1 VSAAVPLTANA
12 IQVDVT
18 DPALNALLAGAPGG
32 ERPLS
37 RHFSQTE
44 EFFVRTEAEY
54 RVPRLAIHHDVRQP
68 RPDPGYLARI
78 GEVIAQLLN
87 LAPQLWQG
95 LTYLFD
101 PAEVLRPAFFQLY
114 RLGQQQYV
122 YLLRLDLAFR
132 PQAHRVLEG
141 GDNDLSPAFSTRE
154 LYLESSFIPL
164 QKVEAEDG
172 RGRGCCLLVDQAISN
187 TWVGETGRGYFVQ
200 GIWIDND
207 LTRFFS
213 RLFLPAG
220 KRTYPYYPYLCRYKT
235 LCRSLIR
242 FSAPERESALPQL
255 DRAYEFL
262 KPVMGRVES
271 ALKGGEFSEE
281 HPVFRELKSRVPDSW
296 YRPWE
301 GLKVEAYLNELDLKE
316 YRIDDQ
322 AP

>member
-1 VSAAVPLTANA
+1 MSAPVPLTTNA
-12 IQVDVT
+12 IQAKVT
-18 DPALNALLAGAPGG
+18 DPAVNALLAAAPGG
-32 ERPLS
+32 ERPLA

-54 RVPRLAIHHDVRQP
+54 HVPRLAIHHDVRRPQ
-68 RPDPGYLARI
+68 PDPGYVTRLA
-78 GEVIAQLLN
+78 EVLAQLLR

-101 PAEVLRPAFFQLY
+101 PAEVLRPSFFQLY
-114 RLGQQQYV
+114 SLGGRQYA
-122 YLLRLDLAFR
+122 YLLRLDLAYR
-132 PQAHRVLEG
+132 PQAHRVLER

-164 QKVEAEDG
+164 QGVETENG
-172 RGRGCCLLVDQAISN
+172 RVRALLVDQAISN

-200 GIWIDND
+200 GIWMDND

-220 KRTYPYYPYLCRYKT
+220 QRTYPYFPYLCRYKT

-242 FSAPERESALPQL
+242 FSAAERETALPQFHQ
-255 DRAYEFL
+255 AYEFL

-271 ALKGGEFSEE
+271 ALKGREFSEDN
-281 HPVFRELKSRVPDSW
+281 PVFRELKSRVPESW

-301 GLKVEAYLNELDLKE
+301 GLKVQAYLNEQDLKE
-316 YRIDDQ
+316 YRIDDR